1 MSQGLWVQGARS
13 IRRGDS
19 MFRRIVLSSVVT
31 LSSLGFAVSSAGA
44 DQLFGFKMGYFALLG
59 GDSRVESD
67 VLNENIESFTFLVED
82 LNNATAEVEWLVGLG
97 NHVEA
102 GVGLGYYKRT
112 VPSTYLDFIEDD
124 GSEIVQD
131 FRLSI
136 VPITGTLR
144 FFPTGR
150 HRKFQPYVGVG
161 VGIYRWRYSEIGD
174 FIDFSDS
181 SVFDGNYAAKGID
194 AGPVGVLGTRISLND
209 EFSIGGEF
217 RYQRGKGHVGIDE
230 GFLGEDLDLGGYV
243 TQLMFHYRF

>member
-1 MSQGLWVQGARS
+1 
-13 IRRGDS
+13 

-31 LSSLGFAVSSAGA
+31 LSSLSFAVSSAGA
-44 DQLFGFKMGYFALLG
+44 DQLFGFKAGYFALFG

-67 VLNENIESFTFLVED
+67 VLNENIESFTFLVGD
-82 LNNATAEVEWLVGLG
+82 FSNATAEVEWLVGLG
-97 NHVEA
+97 DYVEV
-102 GVGLGYYKRT
+102 GVGLGYYKRA

-124 GSEIVQD
+124 GSEIAQD

-136 VPITGTLR
+136 IPITSTLR
-144 FFPTGR
+144 VFPIGR
-150 HRKFQPYVGVG
+150 HGEFQPYAGVG
-161 VGIYRWRYSEIGD
+161 LGVYRWRYSEIGE

-181 SVFDGNYAAKGID
+181 SIFDGNYAAKGTD
-194 AGPVGVLGTRISLND
+194 AGPVGVLGVRILLND

-230 GFLGEDLDLGGYV
+230 GFLGENLDLGGYA